1 MNLPSGP
8 QRGYITLI
16 LLVFDLQFTNQSL
29 DLYPCASCLDCV
41 IVAVFCLMRR
51 SYKIGLRVRKLY
63 QCTSTIFEHHSWWKR
78 SYQAGFLPLR
88 VRKKIVRD
96 RSYPATNCLEIW
108 IIYTISVKNSLSEFF
123 YSSVVFHLFICVC
136 MFFSFLFFLR
146 TMRFLL

>member
-8 QRGYITLI
+8 QRGYIMLI

-63 QCTSTIFEHHSWWKR
+63 QCTSTI
-78 SYQAGFLPLR
+78 L
-88 VRKKIVRD
+88 
-96 RSYPATNCLEIW
+96 N
-108 IIYTISVKNSLSEFF
+108 IIHGEKEVIREAF
-123 YSSVVFHLFICVC
+123 YLCG
-136 MFFSFLFFLR
+136 LGR
-146 TMRFLL
+146 R